1 VLGGGVGILALLAMA
16 YAGFGGFG
24 RRRFAQGSLIT
35 EAHFNVALLARGI
48 AACAEGSDT
57 HISQKRALP
66 ESTAF
71 VPAATDA
78 LRNGYVSTAK
88 DWESHAFHCAKFALR
103 EPQQFQ
109 YRWETTGPGR
119 GRAEAQ
125 GDLNGDGQAD
135 VFLHVSVTCADA
147 AGAFRCE
154 IGSVEPSPWAP
165 VLDGNISSDTNT
177 GFVPSN

>member
-1 VLGGGVGILALLAMA
+1 VKRDVQKRHSGRTLVLGGGVGILALLAMA

-88 DWESHAFHCAKFALR
+88 DWESHAFNTAGRQPGRDAVAPKLR
-103 EPQQFQ
+103 E
-109 YRWETTGPGR
+109 T
-119 GRAEAQ
+119 
-125 GDLNGDGQAD
+125 
-135 VFLHVSVTCADA
+135 
-147 AGAFRCE
+147 
-154 IGSVEPSPWAP
+154 
-165 VLDGNISSDTNT
+165 
-177 GFVPSN
+177 